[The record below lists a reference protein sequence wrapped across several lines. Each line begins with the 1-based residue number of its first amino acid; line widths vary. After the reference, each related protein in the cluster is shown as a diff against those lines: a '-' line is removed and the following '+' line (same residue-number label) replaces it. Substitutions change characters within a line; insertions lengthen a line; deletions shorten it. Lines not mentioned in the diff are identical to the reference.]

1 MLFKTLL
8 STVALLLLRSGEV
21 NASDADFHSYGQV
34 TSCQDDLPT
43 NATTSLDMS
52 IFPNND
58 TLTFSFSGLATVS
71 GNTTLIIAVEA
82 DGDEVYRAKLD
93 PCSIGIPDLCP
104 ASGGP
109 ASFAN
114 ASVHTPKTR
123 NLMGLPSRA
132 DVKGRLSL
140 QTYDSYGRFRS
151 SCVQTALR
159 SNNASDSGKG
169 TTVGEGSGSGN
180 DTASSG
186 ESDSTNGAA
195 ENGGGDTNGTTQD
208 SGANTLQ
215 GVGYVAI
222 M

>member
-104 ASGGP
+104 ASGGQ

-151 SCVQTALR
+151 SCMQTALR
-159 SNNASDSGKG
+159 SDASDGGNG
-169 TTVGEGSGSGN
+169 TDVVEGSGSRNETTGGEDGISANGTADTGGN
-180 DTASSG
+180 
-186 ESDSTNGAA
+186 
-195 ENGGGDTNGTTQD
+195 DTNGTTQD

-215 GVGYVAI
+215 SVGYVA